1 MTHTPQAGATGRTL
15 FISVDVRCHRGS
27 GPHRLST
34 RLNNYDRLRY
44 GTFNSLNVR
53 RFKGATAVTS
63 AEQGS
68 VASKIN
74 ALIAERWAGQK
85 PPGNAVIAKAIRDET
100 GLSIS
105 TGYLWMLRTGQRGN
119 PTGPR
124 LQALARFFG
133 KPPAYF
139 LDEDV
144 TNDDMELASALHSQ
158 GVRMIALRSN
168 GLSERSQRAILDMIE
183 RAREIEQLDEEQ
195 DTTPNDPPPRG

>member
-1 MTHTPQAGATGRTL
+1 MA
-15 FISVDVRCHRGS
+15 SVDPGS
-27 GPHRLST
+27 I
-34 RLNNYDRLRY
+34 
-44 GTFNSLNVR
+44 
-53 RFKGATAVTS
+53 AA
-63 AEQGS
+63 
-68 VASKIN
+68 KIN
-74 ALIAERWAGQK
+74 ALIDERWADEK

-139 LDEDV
+139 LDDDV
-144 TNDDMELASALHSQ
+144 TNDDMELASALHSA

-183 RAREIEQLDEEQ
+183 RAREIEQLDEER
-195 DTTPNDPPPRG
+195 DKTPNDPSGRD